1 MLRTGLLATGPNRFG
16 VLTVAAAART
26 WERLSAPVRVS
37 WFPEGD
43 RLEALVKPTPG
54 TTIEPTTPI
63 ELTFSQPV
71 KAVLG
76 VTRPKLDP
84 PTPGIWSQTSAEPA
98 HVQADGS
105 GFALGR
111 QVVVT
116 LPAATDILSPGKTQ
130 TAATLTWSVP
140 VGSTVR
146 LHQLLAELGYLPLTW
161 AAEGRRGG
169 RQRGGPEGG
178 CPPRAAREA
187 SRGASRNT
195 PAELPGALE
204 ADGLDADDPG
214 RRDGVPGRPRARRRR
229 DPRADD
235 LAHADPGRARR
246 AATRGSTA
254 TSSSTGAS
262 RRP

>member
-1 MLRTGLLATGPNRFG
+1 MRFSKPRGTLRTGLSRPSNRFG

-84 PTPGIWSQTSAEPA
+84 PTPGIWSQTSANQLTFRPT
-98 HVQADGS
+98 GS

-111 QVVVT
+111 QVVA
-116 LPAATDILSPGKTQ
+116 PACPHRHPLSPGRPRPRD
-130 TAATLTWSVP
+130 SHVGVP
-140 VGSTVR
+140 VGSTVGFY
-146 LHQLLAELGYLPLTW
+146 QLLAELGYLRSRGSPKGAAVLTTRW
-161 AAEGRRGG
+161 PRR
-169 RQRGGPEGG
+169 RLPFTHRPEV
-178 CPPRAAREA
+178 
-187 SRGASRNT
+187 SRGALEIRS
-195 PAELPGALE
+195 ELQALWK
-204 ADGLDADDPG
+204 P
-214 RRDGVPGRPRARRRR
+214 
-229 DPRADD
+229 
-235 LAHADPGRARR
+235 
-246 AATRGSTA
+246 TA
-254 TSSSTGAS
+254 
-262 RRP
+262 